1 MTQFKPYPQD
11 IRPTAGDESV
21 LDRVKV
27 FPNQEPALV
36 DQDVNDFID
45 TLVALPNHT
54 PIIVGMRFEQPTNN
68 SASVLLHYRLIG
80 SLPFPVL

>member
-11 IRPTAGDESV
+11 IRPNSGDESV
-21 LDRVKV
+21 LDRVKAFTNLTPDLV
-27 FPNQEPALV
+27 EPM
-36 DQDVNDFID
+36 VNDFID
-45 TLVALPNHT
+45 TLVALPTHT